1 MDRLKYYERAR
12 KKVKQRKGFYSH
24 LFSYII
30 VIGFLFFINIM
41 TGGFPWFL
49 FPAAGWGMGL
59 AFHGLA
65 TFDIPGFSKDWEQRK
80 IREEM
85 IRMEEEEEA
94 IRWQIRDQLKRDP
107 RMELPPAELD
117 EMDLE
122 HLKEVQK
129 KYRDEDLV

>member
-1 MDRLKYYERAR
+1 MKNYELAR
-12 KKVKQRKGFYSH
+12 KKVQKRKGFYSH

-30 VIGFLFFINIM
+30 VIGFLLFLNIL

-49 FPAAGWGMGL
+49 IPAAGWGMGL

-65 TFDIPGFSKDWEQRK
+65 TFDIPGFSKEWEQRK

-94 IRWQIRDQLKRDP
+94 LRWQIREQLSRDP
-107 RMELPPAELD
+107 KMELPSPDLD